1 MKGVTPHAAVLV
13 CKKATARCIS
23 SFIAAGIAQHIAS
36 LREAEIER
44 ISKLPGGTD
53 GPFAMV
59 GPQETDEQQPVSQQG
74 LLAAFEADEEASAGL
89 LAPANRSHF
98 DRAMEFSKRAGMSPR
113 DARIVVAADGYLD
126 SSDNG
131 QAGPARA
138 GGARTFKSFAARA
151 KVCAPSFSVFGVLFA
166 AQAR

>member
-13 CKKATARCIS
+13 CKKATARSIS

-36 LREAEIER
+36 LREAWIEL
-44 ISKLPGGTD
+44 ISKLLSGTE

-59 GPQETDEQQPVSQQG
+59 GPQETDEQQRVSQQG
-74 LLAAFEADEEASAGL
+74 LLVAFEADEEASAGL

-98 DRAMEFSKRAGMSPR
+98 DHAMEFSTRAGMSPR
-113 DARIVVAADGYLD
+113 DARIVVAAYGHLD

-131 QAGPARA
+131 EAGPARA
-138 GGARTFKSFAARA
+138 GGARTFKTFAART
-151 KVCAPSFSVFGVLFA
+151 KVCALSFSVFGILFA

>member
-13 CKKATARCIS
+13 YKKATARSIS
-23 SFIAAGIAQHIAS
+23 SFIATGIAQHIAS
-36 LREAEIER
+36 LRAAEIER
-44 ISKLPGGTD
+44 ISKLPGRTE
-53 GPFAMV
+53 GPFAKV
-59 GPQETDEQQPVSQQG
+59 GPQETDEQQRVSQQG

-113 DARIVVAADGYLD
+113 DARIVVAADGDLE
-126 SSDNG
+126 SSENG
-131 QAGPARA
+131 EAGPARA
-138 GGARTFKSFAARA
+138 GGARTCKTFAART
-151 KVCAPSFSVFGVLFA
+151 KVCAPSFSVFGILLA